1 MNCQDEN
8 FQMGGMGTYTD
19 SRYCT
24 TLHYTR
30 LTHCTALN
38 CSALPTLHFC
48 ALSYAI
54 DCRGVVNW
62 GKWSPG
68 IVTKGF
74 GRKTFTNGVQ
84 LEGNFHCGCG
94 CLPRIKVKYA

>member
-1 MNCQDEN
+1 M
-8 FQMGGMGTYTD
+8 
-19 SRYCT
+19 
-24 TLHYTR
+24 
-30 LTHCTALN
+30 
-38 CSALPTLHFC
+38 PTLQFC
-48 ALSYAI
+48 ALPYII

-84 LEGNFHCGCG
+84 VHLTILTFTNGVQLEGNFHCGCG
-94 CLPRIKVKYA
+94 CLPRIKVKYSNIKIKIKILG